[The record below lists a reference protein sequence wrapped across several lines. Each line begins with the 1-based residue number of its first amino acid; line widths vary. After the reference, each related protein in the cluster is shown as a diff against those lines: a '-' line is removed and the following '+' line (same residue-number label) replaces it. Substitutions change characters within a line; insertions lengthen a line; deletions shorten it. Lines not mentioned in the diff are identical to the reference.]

1 MSEWKPRDDT
11 SHSKRTIGN
20 TPHAGATDRLILL
33 PTRHK
38 ICTKPCL
45 TLFKPYGTRIY
56 STPTPT
62 KLQFITKPTA
72 TVAVLQR
79 HTRSAEVRERKV
91 PGEQVPEG
99 RVVGHPLHHLARRP
113 AALLAPLHGHPH
125 ALREVALDH
134 VHEPL
139 RRELHVLGVRLH
151 QLREQQLLLP
161 PHAGRRPDELLLRRL
176 QLVEQPLRSV
186 HPHLREA
193 KAEKEKGYE

>member
-45 TLFKPYGTRIY
+45 TLFKPY
-56 STPTPT
+56 
-62 KLQFITKPTA
+62 
-72 TVAVLQR
+72 VLQR